1 MQSGVISR
9 LGFAILP
16 AVVGVLVLAYG
27 LQGAI
32 AATQPGNPDGS
43 AASLRGALVPIS
55 IGVVLLLTALAV
67 AKRTRSGLL
76 LGQVVAVAMALAG
89 VAFFV
94 LEIEYLT
101 EGGMSAA
108 FAGPFMVMAVLW
120 SIVWAIYAWR
130 ITRARSRFAPDWQPG
145 DRGLGIVLSVLV
157 LLAGGV
163 WLALGNVE
171 AQAAVDFD
179 AAYAEA
185 QAYIAGTT
193 FEVAVV
199 DFALDESTGGD
210 PAPVVEGLV
219 LELTLRSP
227 QSYALMSVPRLC
239 LVDRATA
246 DFPAY
251 KEDILCWGTPGTPLD
266 LESDFADLRVLAGDT
281 TVRLELERGTSPCAF
296 RSGTWSAELRL
307 APDTLTADTDELSP
321 WPQSFTIDAAFDVPA
336 DATGALPSPA
346 IGEPRE
352 DCLGISP

>member
-32 AATQPGNPDGS
+32 AATQPGNPEGS

-67 AKRTRSGLL
+67 ANRTRSGLL
-76 LGQVVAVAMALAG
+76 LGQVLAVAMALAG
-89 VAFFV
+89 IAFFGI
-94 LEIEYLT
+94 EIEYLAQ
-101 EGGMSAA
+101 GGMSAA
-108 FAGPFMVMAVLW
+108 FAGPFMAMAVLW

-130 ITRARSRFAPDWQPG
+130 ITRARPRFAPDWQPG
-145 DRGLGIVLSVLV
+145 DRGLGIVLSVFVLV
-157 LLAGGV
+157 ASGV

-171 AQAAVDFD
+171 AQAAVDFE

-185 QAYIAGTT
+185 EAYVAGTT
-193 FEVAVV
+193 LEVAVV

-219 LELTLRSP
+219 LELTLRTP
-227 QSYALMSVPRLC
+227 QSYALIAAPRLC
-239 LVDRATA
+239 LVDRATSE
-246 DFPAY
+246 FPAY

-266 LESDFADLRVLAGDT
+266 LESDFADLRLLAGDT
-281 TVRLELERGTSPCAF
+281 AVRVELDRGASPCAF

-307 APDTLTADTDELSP
+307 APDTLTVETDELSP
-321 WPQSFTIDAAFDVPA
+321 WPQSFVIDDTFDVPA
-336 DATGALPSPA
+336 DVTGAMPSPP